1 MVLRCGNGGINE
13 NLIPVLMEL
22 LIILRESLFVKSF
35 LMISNYSCN
44 LEKYV
49 SGRPGCLL
57 QPWGSKKFSLKN
69 GI

>member
-22 LIILRESLFVKSF
+22 LIILRESLFVKSL
-35 LMISNYSCN
+35 LMISKYSCN

-49 SGRPGCLL
+49 RGRPGCLL
-57 QPWGSKKFSLKN
+57 QLWGSKKVSLKN